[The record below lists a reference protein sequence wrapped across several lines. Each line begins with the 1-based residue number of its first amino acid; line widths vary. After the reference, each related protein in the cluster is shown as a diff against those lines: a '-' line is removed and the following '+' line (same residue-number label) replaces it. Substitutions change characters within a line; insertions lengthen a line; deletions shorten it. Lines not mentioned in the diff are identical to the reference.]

1 MNIHKTNS
9 LVNEHDLVIR
19 LINGD
24 EKAFCELYASYKD
37 RLLYFA
43 LKFVKSREFAEDIF
57 QDVFT
62 TIWQTRRSIDPDASF
77 SSYLYTIV
85 KNRVLNQLRDQ
96 TKEQQIKDK
105 ILSQAIDYTDS
116 TVDHILSNDLKE
128 LIERAVEQLTPRQ
141 RKIFEMSREGLMS
154 HQEIADTLD
163 ISVNTVQ
170 QHISSSLKT
179 IRSFLIKY
187 SDYADLLLL
196 LVCLHV

>member
-1 MNIHKTNS
+1 MHETNS
-9 LVNEHDLVIR
+9 LSNERDLVIR

-24 EKAFCELYASYKD
+24 EKAFCELYAIYKD
-37 RLLYFA
+37 RLFYFA

-62 TIWQTRRSIDPDASF
+62 TIWKTRRFIDPNASF

-128 LIERAVEQLTPRQ
+128 LIKHAVEQLTPKQ

-154 HQEIADTLD
+154 HQEIADTLN

-196 LVCLHV
+196 LICLHV